1 MDWQMWFAALG
12 TYNHNTWLI
21 NLVYR
26 LLRGEPEVWGLVD
39 DGSRRSD
46 RYPGGWGASGA
57 DAGRDDGSAWA
68 PTMIR
73 GRRYAYRFVLADSD
87 ERTYWKKT
95 FMDEYLPAL
104 SLDNQSLMNYVRSQ
118 TDWNKDD
125 AGVPADL
132 GAALEFFRGLNNLF
146 AYIVAGTACA
156 ALLLGLDTV
165 AARLALETYG
175 AEKVKRD

>member
-1 MDWQMWFAALG
+1 MWFAAQG
-12 TYNHNTWLI
+12 SYNHNTWLI

-26 LLRGEPEVWGLVD
+26 LLKGEPEVWELID
-39 DGSRRSD
+39 DGSRRLD
-46 RYPGGWGASGA
+46 QKYPGGWGASGA

-68 PTMIR
+68 PSFIR

-95 FMDEYLPAL
+95 FLDEYLPAL

-118 TDWNKDD
+118 TVWKGD
-125 AGVPADL
+125 AAETNDL
-132 GAALEFFRGLNNLF
+132 GAIFDSVRGLNNLL
-146 AYIVAGTACA
+146 AYFIAGTACA
-156 ALLLGLDTV
+156 ALLVCLDKV